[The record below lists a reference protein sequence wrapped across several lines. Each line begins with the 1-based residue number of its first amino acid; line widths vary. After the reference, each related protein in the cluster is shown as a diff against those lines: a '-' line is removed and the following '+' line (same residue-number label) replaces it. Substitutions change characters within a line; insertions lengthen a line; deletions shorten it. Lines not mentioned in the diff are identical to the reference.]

1 MEDLSAEKD
10 AIRRKIW
17 SLIEEKGVS
26 RFPKP
31 VFGRMPNFVGAERAA
46 LRLIEQNEY
55 QRAEVVKVNPD
66 SPQRPVRLRV
76 LLDGKKLLMPTPR
89 LRKGFMVLDPRKTP
103 RESYPKASTI
113 RGAFRYGELCPLR
126 ELPRVDLIVTGSVA
140 VTNDGVR
147 IGKGGGYSE
156 IEYGVLREIG
166 AVEDETPLFTTVHDL
181 QIIDDAPKEPH
192 DLAVD
197 TIITP
202 TRIIRVKKRSK
213 RPKGIFWERLTQR
226 RLLEIPILTELKRIN
241 IPDEDP
247 SPRA

>member
-1 MEDLSAEKD
+1 MEERGITRFPRPVYGRIPNFMGAEK
-10 AIRRKIW
+10 
-17 SLIEEKGVS
+17 
-26 RFPKP
+26 
-31 VFGRMPNFVGAERAA
+31 AA
-46 LRLIEQNEY
+46 LKLVEQNEY

-89 LRKGFMVLDPRKTP
+89 LREGFMVLDPRKIP
-103 RESYPKASTI
+103 GESYPKASTI
-113 RGAFRYGELCPLR
+113 KGAFRYGKICPLR

-140 VTNDGVR
+140 VSDDGVR

-166 AVEDETPLFTTVHDL
+166 AVEDETPIFTTVHDL

-197 TIITP
+197 AVITP
-202 TRIIRVKKRSK
+202 TRIIRVKRRSK
-213 RPKGIFWERLTQR
+213 RPEGIFWEKLTQR
-226 RLLEIPILTELKRIN
+226 RILETPILSELKRT
-241 IPDEDP
+241 
-247 SPRA
+247 SVRADSSSLEA

>member
-1 MEDLSAEKD
+1 VEGLSAEKD

-17 SLIEEKGVS
+17 SLMEEKGIT
-26 RFPKP
+26 RFPRP
-31 VFGRMPNFVGAERAA
+31 VFGRIPNFEGAEKAA
-46 LRLIEQNEY
+46 LKLVEQNEY

-66 SPQRPVRLRV
+66 APQRPVRLRV
-76 LLDGKKLLMPTPR
+76 IMDGKKLLMPTPR
-89 LRKGFMVLDPRKTP
+89 LRKGFMILDPRKVP
-103 RESYPKASTI
+103 RESYPRASTI
-113 RGAFRYGELCPLR
+113 KGAFRYGKLCPLR

-166 AVEDETPLFTTVHDL
+166 VVEDETPIFTTVHDL
-181 QIIDDAPKEPH
+181 QIVDDAPKEPH

-197 TIITP
+197 AIITP
-202 TRIIRVKKRSK
+202 TRIIRVKKTSK
-213 RPKGIFWERLTQR
+213 RPDGIFWERLTQR
-226 RLLEIPILTELKRIN
+226 RLLEIPILKELERIS
-241 IPDEDP
+241 IPDENS

>member
-1 MEDLSAEKD
+1 MESLSAKKD

-17 SLIEEKGVS
+17 SLMEEKGVT

-31 VFGRMPNFVGAERAA
+31 VFGRIPNFVGAERAA
-46 LRLIEQNEY
+46 LKLVEQNEY

-76 LLDGKKLLMPTPR
+76 LLDGKKLLTPTPR
-89 LRKGFMVLDPRKTP
+89 LRKGFMVLDPRKVP
-103 RESYPKASTI
+103 RELHPRASTI
-113 RGAFRYGELCPLR
+113 KGAFRHGKLCPLQ

-140 VTNDGVR
+140 VSNDGVR

-156 IEYGVLREIG
+156 IEYGVLREIC
-166 AVEDETPLFTTVHDL
+166 AVEDETPIFTTVHDL

-197 TIITP
+197 AVMTP
-202 TRIIRVKKRSK
+202 TRIIRVRRRSK
-213 RPKGIFWERLTQR
+213 RPEGIFWERLTQR
-226 RLLEIPILTELKRIN
+226 RLLEIPILSELKRI
-241 IPDEDP
+241 
-247 SPRA
+247 SVRAESSSLEA